1 VLDISGNIQISA
13 LPVTIV
19 QLRQLKCLYINE
31 ANSNAESPWQLY
43 RTIKG
48 IRVLAS
54 LEELSRLYADKDDIE
69 ELGHLTELKVLDIVV
84 SCGDLKLVDCL
95 HKLQNIQN
103 LSIYLSA
110 GGLKGWVGPQ
120 SLRSLQVDN
129 PWFPK
134 LLVWINH
141 SHARN
146 LSFLRISVKQLQ
158 QEDMETLGRLPALR
172 DIHMWLGER
181 RSIISREFVFR
192 DGSFPS
198 LEHASYWDI
207 IMNVW
212 CFNLELCRG
221 YVATKP

>member
-1 VLDISGNIQISA
+1 
-13 LPVTIV
+13 
-19 QLRQLKCLYINE
+19 LKCLYINE

-141 SHARN
+141 SHARKREAATAGGHGN
-146 LSFLRISVKQLQ
+146 PWEATCSPRHTYVVGR
-158 QEDMETLGRLPALR
+158 ETFYHL
-172 DIHMWLGER
+172 
-181 RSIISREFVFR
+181 
-192 DGSFPS
+192 
-198 LEHASYWDI
+198 
-207 IMNVW
+207 
-212 CFNLELCRG
+212 
-221 YVATKP
+221 